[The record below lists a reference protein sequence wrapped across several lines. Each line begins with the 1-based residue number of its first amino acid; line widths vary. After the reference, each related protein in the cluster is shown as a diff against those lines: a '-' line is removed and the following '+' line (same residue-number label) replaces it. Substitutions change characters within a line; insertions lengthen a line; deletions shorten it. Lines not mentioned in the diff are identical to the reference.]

1 MLVPVPGA
9 GIEQGTSKT
18 EILASV
24 ELHAHTR
31 VVLHTPSQT
40 GTRDAERARQV
51 STRVHT
57 DAWTCECTATPGSP
71 AGGACAEQTNTHMHT
86 QRIHV
91 MPTCAQT
98 HRQLGCRSPE
108 N

>member
-31 VVLHTPSQT
+31 VVSHTLSQA
-40 GTRDAERARQV
+40 GTQDAERDRQV

-57 DAWTCECTATPGSP
+57 DAWTCESTATPGSP
-71 AGGACAEQTNTHMHT
+71 AGGACAEQTNTHMHK
-86 QRIHV
+86 RCIHV
-91 MPTCAQT
+91 MATCAQT

-108 N
+108 S